1 VRRIDLN
8 SLNSEPLSH
17 DSGITKQV
25 FIRNGTIPHLT
36 QIAQTRIPP
45 GTCLTPHA
53 HSDMHEIFIVLN
65 GVGEVRSEAQV
76 LTLRPGICIHIQP
89 TESHTFS
96 NTGTDDLVLLYFG
109 LTD

>member
-17 DSGITKQV
+17 DSSSTKRV
-25 FIRNGTIPHLT
+25 LIRNGTIPHLT
-36 QIAQTRIPP
+36 QLAQACIPP
-45 GTCLTPHA
+45 GTCLTAHA
-53 HSDMHEIFIVLN
+53 HSDMHEVFIVLS
-65 GVGEVRSEAQV
+65 GSGEVHSGAQV
-76 LTLRPGICIHIQP
+76 LSLRPGVCIHIQP

-96 NTGTDDLVLLYFG
+96 NIGTDDLVLLYFG

>member
-17 DSGITKQV
+17 DSSSTKRV
-25 FIRNGTIPHLT
+25 LIRNGTIPHLT
-36 QIAQTRIPP
+36 QLAQARIPP

-53 HSDMHEIFIVLN
+53 HSDMHEVFIVLS
-65 GVGEVRSEAQV
+65 GSGEVLSEAQV
-76 LTLRPGICIHIQP
+76 LSLRPGVCIHIQP
-89 TESHTFS
+89 TESHTLS